1 MPNFS
6 ELDKIKFMDKQIFI
20 FQFFNYFSNLL
31 FFFYIKKFVV
41 VYNVSFIFELAYKT
55 AIFSQS

>member
-31 FFFYIKKFVV
+31 FFFNF
-41 VYNVSFIFELAYKT
+41 FFLKT
-55 AIFSQS
+55 TTKIII

>member
-20 FQFFNYFSNLL
+20 FQNIYRLI
-31 FFFYIKKFVV
+31 YVIKNF
-41 VYNVSFIFELAYKT
+41 
-55 AIFSQS
+55 

>member
-31 FFFYIKKFVV
+31 FFFYIKK
-41 VYNVSFIFELAYKT
+41 SYKT